1 MAVDYYVRGYISF
14 GAINAAPAINDA
26 NAILLSMALPQL
38 TWNQQ
43 GHISDSLDAGWNLR
57 SKLSDSQA
65 ISWNTR
71 MALADAIAIGWSVR
85 SLVSDSQSCSWHL
98 CATVSDS
105 QESSWDVRGYVAD
118 GVAASWDM
126 QAHVIDYQ
134 AGEWDI
140 RNAISDSFSF
150 DWNAYAPVAPQYK
163 KVEWH
168 IAEHLSNF
176 NKRLIWS
183 IDAADKEVAG
193 IIAKIGAPATLLS
206 TTEQS
211 VSITAIY

>member
-38 TWNQQ
+38 TWNQR
-43 GHISDSLDAGWNLR
+43 GYLSDSLDASWNTR

-65 ISWNTR
+65 ISWDTR
-71 MALADAIAIGWSVR
+71 LALADAIALGWNAR
-85 SLVSDSQSCSWHL
+85 SIVSDSQSCDWHL
-98 CATVSDS
+98 CVTVADS
-105 QESSWDVRGYVAD
+105 QESSWDARGYVAD
-118 GVAASWDM
+118 AAVASWDM
-126 QAHVIDYQ
+126 QAHITDYQ
-134 AGEWDI
+134 VGEWNI
-140 RNAISDSFSF
+140 RNTISDGFSF
-150 DWNAYAPVAPQYK
+150 EWNAYERVDPQYRK
-163 KVEWH
+163 IEWH
-168 IAEHLSNF
+168 VAEHLSNF

-183 IDAADKEVAG
+183 IDAADKEIAS